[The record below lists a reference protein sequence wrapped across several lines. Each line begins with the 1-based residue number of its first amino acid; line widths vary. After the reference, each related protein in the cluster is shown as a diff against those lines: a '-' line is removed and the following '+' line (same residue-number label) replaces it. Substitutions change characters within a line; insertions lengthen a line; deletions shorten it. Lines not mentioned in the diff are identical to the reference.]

1 MTIGI
6 FVSAFMTSLD
16 WIIFTFG
23 AVGGVGCGIQYTA
36 IFVTIGYNFERNVN
50 IASGFA
56 LSGVGVG
63 TFTLTPVFAYLMTV
77 YPLEGL
83 FICLAGLS
91 LQTVIFSVMF
101 FPSSLEM
108 KHRQNSSNG
117 HNARQNKNTSEYSF
131 CVVLLKLFKTI
142 HFAVLLI
149 GIGAGNF
156 GIFIVYI
163 HFANYAKHIGTNE
176 IEIAFLLS
184 VIGLGSC
191 VSRSLAGLACNS
203 KVIDEPTLLFGT
215 YTLCGIFT
223 TLLPIYSHTFTGQLV
238 FAIAFG
244 LYAGCL
250 YGIMNG
256 ITLRYLPLSYLGTA
270 VGIELTVAGFAI
282 MTGPPAIGLIIDVT
296 ENYDL
301 GLIIAGLCSLIG
313 AILILVAESCYTTN
327 KNNDLSDCNK
337 DFIISLTEDV
347 SSKLETKEEDGQR
360 LKKDEIHSNK
370 ESAMMLVE

>member
-16 WIIFTFG
+16 WIIVTFG
-23 AVGGVGCGIQYTA
+23 VVGGVGSGIQYTA
-36 IFVTIGYNFERNVN
+36 LYVTLGYNFKRNVN

-56 LSGVGVG
+56 VSGVGVG
-63 TFTLTPVFAYLMTV
+63 TFILTPVFAYLMTI
-77 YPLEGL
+77 YTLEGL

-91 LQTVIFSVMF
+91 LQSVAFGVMF

-108 KHRQNSSNG
+108 QHRQNSSNF
-117 HNARQNKNTSEYSF
+117 HQARQSENSSEDSF
-131 CVVLLKLFKTI
+131 SVVLLRLFKTL
-142 HFAVLLI
+142 HFVVLLI
-149 GIGAGNF
+149 GIGIGNF
-156 GIFIVYI
+156 GTYIVYI
-163 HFANYAKHIGTNE
+163 HFANYTKHKGATE
-176 IEIAFLLS
+176 IQTAFLLS

-191 VSRSLAGLACNS
+191 VSRILTGLACNS

-215 YTLCGIFT
+215 YTICGIFT

-256 ITLRYLPLSYLGTA
+256 ITLRYLPLNYLGTA
-270 VGIELTVAGFAI
+270 VGIELAVIGFAI
-282 MTGPPAIGLIIDVT
+282 MTGPPAIGLITDVT
-296 ENYDL
+296 ANYDI
-301 GLIIAGLCSLIG
+301 GVVIAGLCILVG
-313 AILILVAESCYTTN
+313 AILTLVAESCYTTN

-337 DFIISLTEDV
+337 DFIISLPEDV
-347 SSKLETKEEDGQR
+347 SPKLETKEEDGQCIGN
-360 LKKDEIHSNK
+360 DGIPSNK
-370 ESAMMLVE
+370 ESDMMLVG